1 MFGQRDIDTA
11 KFAREGA
18 SLSGALS
25 LADMPRI
32 AKQLLDS
39 SGQLFDLGGEIRYV
53 VRGYV
58 TDRGGPGL
66 AIKITG
72 SVNLRCERCLER
84 LQYDLLLERDLV
96 LLNGIDE
103 FEPRDDEDDLVDIIP
118 ATPHLDLHA
127 TLEEEVM
134 LGLPMAPRHAEGECH
149 VPGEGSGGEHRPS
162 AFAVL
167 AKLKQ

>member
-1 MFGQRDIDTA
+1 MFGQLDIDTA
-11 KFAREGA
+11 KFAREGT

-25 LADMPRI
+25 LADMPRV
-32 AKQLLDS
+32 AKYLSDS
-39 SGQLFDLGGEIRYV
+39 SGQLSDLGGDIRYV
-53 VRGYV
+53 VRGYM
-58 TDRGGPGL
+58 TDRGDPAL
-66 AIKITG
+66 AIRITG
-72 SVNLRCERCLER
+72 GVNLRCERCLER

-96 LLNGIDE
+96 LLTGIGE
-103 FEPRDDEDDLVDIIP
+103 FEPQDDEDDLVDIIP

-127 TLEEEVM
+127 TLEEEVV

-149 VPGEGSGGEHRPS
+149 APGEAGGGERQPS

>member
-1 MFGQRDIDTA
+1 MFGQLHIDTA

-18 SLSGALS
+18 SISGVLS
-25 LADMPRI
+25 LADMPRL
-32 AKQLLDS
+32 ARYLSDS
-39 SGQLFDLGGEIRYV
+39 SGQLFDLGGDIRYV
-53 VRGYV
+53 VRGYM
-58 TDRGGPGL
+58 TDRGGPAL
-66 AIKITG
+66 AIRIAG
-72 SVNLRCERCLER
+72 SVSLRCERCLER
-84 LQYDLLLERDLV
+84 LQYDLLLERNLV

-134 LGLPMAPRHAEGECH
+134 LALPMAPRHAEGECH
-149 VPGEGSGGEHRPS
+149 VPGEADGGERRPS
-162 AFAVL
+162 AFAAL